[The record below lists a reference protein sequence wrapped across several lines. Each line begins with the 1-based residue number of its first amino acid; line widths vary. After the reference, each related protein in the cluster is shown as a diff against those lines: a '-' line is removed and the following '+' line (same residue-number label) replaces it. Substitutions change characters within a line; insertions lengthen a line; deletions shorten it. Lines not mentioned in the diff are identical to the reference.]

1 MTSYMSKSESPVN
14 KSDLGGLI
22 QIVFIRAPKKNH
34 HALSKIGKQTNDF
47 FRKHGVTKY
56 LYRLNS
62 RENMMDFVNVSKVIS
77 ANDDEDVNLE
87 ILSFRD
93 ARHLEQVMK
102 AMEGEKVAKE
112 LYEESM
118 KLIIP
123 GSIVFGN
130 FSRLIETL

>member
-1 MTSYMSKSESPVN
+1 
-14 KSDLGGLI
+14 
-22 QIVFIRAPKKNH
+22 
-34 HALSKIGKQTNDF
+34 
-47 FRKHGVTKY
+47 
-56 LYRLNS
+56 
-62 RENMMDFVNVSKVIS
+62 MMDFVNVSKVIS